1 LARNDVDPHASAI
14 SRREAPEVCLEFCP
28 LQTEG
33 VGNAGRTVHPQS
45 RVQGWKVER
54 TRVVTVAPESPGI
67 PARNGLTAYTVLSPV
82 TGLSCHRR
90 PRKLPFANLTPASGR
105 QDHTVLPYA
114 TRLSPK
120 PSAGLV
126 PVRRNSSESGN
137 SAIRRTLRAAESEH
151 IACLTPPRPSYPA
164 PRQ

>member
-67 PARNGLTAYTVLSPV
+67 PARNGLTAYAVLSPA
-82 TGLSCHRR
+82 TGLFCHRR
-90 PRKLPFANLTPASGR
+90 PRSLARTWR
-105 QDHTVLPYA
+105 QRRGVRT
-114 TRLSPK
+114 TRLCRPQGQRSR
-120 PSAGLV
+120 LQ
-126 PVRRNSSESGN
+126 RRLASTASRPTSV
-137 SAIRRTLRAAESEH
+137 T
-151 IACLTPPRPSYPA
+151 IAKRPS
-164 PRQ
+164 